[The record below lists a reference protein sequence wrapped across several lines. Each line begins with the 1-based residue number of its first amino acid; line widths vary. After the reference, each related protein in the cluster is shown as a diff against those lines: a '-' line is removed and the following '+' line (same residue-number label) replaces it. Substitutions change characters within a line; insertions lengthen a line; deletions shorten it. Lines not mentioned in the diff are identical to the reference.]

1 MTENLIL
8 TSLKPLKKRNT
19 PTEPNRRILKKER
32 VLLNPNRSKTVGV
45 KVTLQMKKKIRS
57 LRLSREKVKD
67 KEIIV

>member
-19 PTEPNRRILKKER
+19 PMVPNRRILKKER
-32 VLLNPNRSKTVGV
+32 VLLNPYRSKTVGV

-57 LRLSREKVKD
+57 LRLYREKVKD
-67 KEIIV
+67 REITV